1 MKLGRIALIFLASAL
16 LEIFVAAN
24 SGAQTSSPGTPSS
37 GGPPSGGP
45 PPVSIG
51 ALIDQAV
58 ALFPRVETEILEVQ
72 GRNVTL
78 AVGRASGL
86 QPGIVLEVVREG
98 REIRHPRTGQVL
110 GNAEQSLGR
119 AVIAQVSDRFSTA
132 QYEGEPAQP
141 GDRVRTTGKVKLTLL
156 TLTSLGVKSTGV
168 EPMTNEIYE
177 GLSRTGHFQLVF
189 GEQIA
194 AWLTQEKIA
203 PEEFVQGKGVT
214 EASGRF
220 KADNLLVLHY
230 KMVDRK
236 PFLDARV
243 FVMGRSAPS
252 LTTSFF
258 VPASLKA
265 PVGRF
270 SGSDKVAQNPER
282 KPRSLLQR
290 LLGWGSDT
298 SAYSSAE
305 TSLALKE
312 IARLSYTVVSMDV
325 AMTPADRI
333 PRVVITDGQKV
344 FVYKIVNQAFEGD
357 WTYSERAFGRI
368 FSVQFADLT
377 GSGRLEV
384 VANRYDPRTGMNSF
398 ILGVPKGK
406 PEVLVEDI
414 ESILMAVD
422 EQGGGVKKTL
432 WAQRFRKETFFTKG
446 QADEMVIKNGSLVK
460 VKSVPVPDTFRAT
473 GATFTNVNGK
483 TSRALA
489 FIDEQN
495 RLRVSVGT
503 EELYR
508 SGSVVGGGGEKI
520 EVIRDVERGGRS
532 YFFQLEP
539 TPLAIDLDGDGV
551 EEIIVPQN
559 QIDTGGLI
567 GIIFRGPA
575 GLRFQQVN
583 SGFDGMIRAIGSI
596 PGEDGGQP
604 SLIAAVVRYKNFLKV
619 SGETQLIMT
628 LPQE

>member
-1 MKLGRIALIFLASAL
+1 MHLGRIALIFLVSVL
-16 LEIFVAAN
+16 LGIIAAAN
-24 SGAQTSSPGTPSS
+24 IGAQTSAPSV
-37 GGPPSGGP
+37 PSTGGP

-51 ALIDQAV
+51 ALVDQTV
-58 ALFPRVETEILEVQ
+58 ALFPRVDAEVVEVR
-72 GRNVTL
+72 GRTVTL
-78 AVGRASGL
+78 SVGRDSGI
-86 QPGIVLEVVREG
+86 QPGVVLDVVREG

-119 AVIAQVSDRFSTA
+119 AVITQVSDRFSIA
-132 QYEGEPAQP
+132 NYDGEPAQP
-141 GDRVRTTGKVKLTLL
+141 GDRIRTAGKAKLTLL

-290 LLGWGSDT
+290 PLGWGSDP

-357 WTYSERAFGRI
+357 WTFSERAWGRI

-398 ILGVPKGK
+398 ILGVASGK
-406 PEVLVEDI
+406 PVALVEDI
-414 ESILMAVD
+414 DSILMAVD
-422 EQGGGVKKTL
+422 EQGSGVKRTL
-432 WAQRFRKETFFTKG
+432 WAQRFKVETFFTKG

-460 VKSVPVPDTFRAT
+460 VKTAIVPDSFRAT
-473 GATFTNVNGK
+473 GATFTNV
-483 TSRALA
+483 
-489 FIDEQN
+489 I
-495 RLRVSVGT
+495 
-503 EELYR
+503 
-508 SGSVVGGGGEKI
+508 
-520 EVIRDVERGGRS
+520 
-532 YFFQLEP
+532 
-539 TPLAIDLDGDGV
+539 
-551 EEIIVPQN
+551 
-559 QIDTGGLI
+559 
-567 GIIFRGPA
+567 
-575 GLRFQQVN
+575 
-583 SGFDGMIRAIGSI
+583 
-596 PGEDGGQP
+596 
-604 SLIAAVVRYKNFLKV
+604 
-619 SGETQLIMT
+619 
-628 LPQE
+628 

>member
-16 LEIFVAAN
+16 LEIFAAAN
-24 SGAQTSSPGTPSS
+24 SGAQTSSPGTPTS

-290 LLGWGSDT
+290 LLGWGSDP

-325 AMTPADRI
+325 AVTPADRI

-357 WTYSERAFGRI
+357 WTYS
-368 FSVQFADLT
+368 D
-377 GSGRLEV
+377 
-384 VANRYDPRTGMNSF
+384 
-398 ILGVPKGK
+398 
-406 PEVLVEDI
+406 
-414 ESILMAVD
+414 
-422 EQGGGVKKTL
+422 
-432 WAQRFRKETFFTKG
+432 
-446 QADEMVIKNGSLVK
+446 
-460 VKSVPVPDTFRAT
+460 RAT

-503 EELYR
+503 EEFYR

-520 EVIRDVERGGRS
+520 EVIRDIERSGRS

-567 GIIFRGPA
+567 GIIFRRPA